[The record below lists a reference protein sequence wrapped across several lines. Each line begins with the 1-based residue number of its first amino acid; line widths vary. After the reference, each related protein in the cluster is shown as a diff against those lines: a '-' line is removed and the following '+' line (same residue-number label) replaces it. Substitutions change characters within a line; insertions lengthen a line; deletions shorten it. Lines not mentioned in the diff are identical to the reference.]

1 MIRLADDEAMAEDM
15 EDSLVES
22 TYESMVSDLE
32 LK

>member
-1 MIRLADDEAMAEDM
+1 MAEDM

-22 TYESMVSDLE
+22 TYESMVFDLE

>member
-22 TYESMVSDLE
+22 TYESIHGL
-32 LK
+32 

>member
-22 TYESMVSDLE
+22 TYEPTHGL
-32 LK
+32 